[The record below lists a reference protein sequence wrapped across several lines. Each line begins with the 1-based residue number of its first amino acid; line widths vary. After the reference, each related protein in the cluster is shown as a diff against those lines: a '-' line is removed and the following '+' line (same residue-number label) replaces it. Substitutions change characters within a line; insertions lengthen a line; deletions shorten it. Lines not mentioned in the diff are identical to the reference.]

1 MPAQS
6 APNILLIMT
15 DQHRWDYLGCCGA
28 GFVDTP
34 NIDRLAAR
42 GIRFSN
48 AFTNAPVCAPSRIGL
63 ASGMHPARIG
73 TLSNNSYLPSQ
84 FPTYYQRLR
93 DGGYRVGCVGK
104 LDLAKPDKYNGRYG
118 DRPAVYRWGFT
129 HPEEVEGKMHAA
141 QGEPTAPH
149 GPYTYYLKDKD
160 RLMAF
165 REDYRKRAEAGWIVG
180 ESHDSVLPTEDFQD
194 CYIGRQAARWIETI
208 ADDFPWHLFV
218 SFVGPHDPFD
228 PPTEY
233 AQQFRDAAMPSAIP
247 KSLDGKPQWI
257 LNRQKDCSAEELAH
271 IRRQYCALIKLID
284 DQVGRLI
291 DALKSRDML
300 DNTIIIFTSDHGEML
315 GDHGLF
321 QKQAPYEPSIHIPL
335 IVAGPGIRAGAVSD
349 ALVDMMDLNPTICAL
364 AGVEAAPEL
373 DARSFDGILSG
384 KETEHRQVIVTA
396 LENFRCLRTATHK
409 YVDNTDDMPEL
420 YDLENDPGEIRNVAD
435 EFPNLVSAMADRLK
449 QCVWLEGTILV
460 QCERDN

>member
-1 MPAQS
+1 MS
-6 APNILLIMT
+6 ETGSPNILLIMT
-15 DQHRWDYLGCCGA
+15 DQHRWDYLGCYGA
-28 GFVDTP
+28 DFVDTP
-34 NIDRLAAR
+34 NIDRLAAS
-42 GIRFSN
+42 GVRFTN

-63 ASGMHPARIG
+63 ASGMHPARVG
-73 TLSNNSYLPSQ
+73 TLTNSSYVPAHL
-84 FPTYYQRLR
+84 PTYYQRLR

-149 GPYTYYLKDKD
+149 GPYTHYLRQKG
-160 RLMAF
+160 LL
-165 REDYRKRAEAGWIVG
+165 ETLWQDYRRRAEGGWIVG
-180 ESHDSVLPTEDFQD
+180 ESHDSALPSEDFAD
-194 CYIGRQAARWIETI
+194 SYIGRRAAQWIETI

-233 AQQFRDAAMPSAIP
+233 ANLFRNAAMPDAIP
-247 KSLDGKPQWI
+247 KSLEGKPQWI
-257 LNRQKDCSAEELAH
+257 LNRQKDFSVRELAH

-284 DQVGRLI
+284 DQVGMLR
-291 DALKSRDML
+291 DALETRDML

-335 IVAGPGIRAGAVSD
+335 IVTGPGVCGGVASD
-349 ALVDMMDLNPTICAL
+349 ALVELFDLNPTICAL
-364 AGVEAAPEL
+364 ASVEPAPDM
-373 DARSFDGILSG
+373 DARSFDGVLSS
-384 KETEHRQVIVTA
+384 EVSEHRQDILIAMSNYRGIRNRRHKFV
-396 LENFRCLRTATHK
+396 ENS
-409 YVDNTDDMPEL
+409 DDMPEL
-420 YDLENDPGEIRNVAD
+420 YDLINDPKETLNIAD
-435 EFPNLVSAMADRLK
+435 EQSDQVAVMSDRLK
-449 QCVWLEGTILV
+449 QFFFE
-460 QCERDN
+460 

>member
-1 MPAQS
+1 MPAQN

-15 DQHRWDYLGCCGA
+15 DQHRWDYLSCYGA
-28 GFVDTP
+28 DFVDTP
-34 NIDRLAAR
+34 DIDRLAAS
-42 GIRFSN
+42 GVRFTN
-48 AFTNAPVCAPSRIGL
+48 AFTNAPVCAPARIGL
-63 ASGMHPARIG
+63 ATGMHPARIG
-73 TLSNNSYLPSQ
+73 TLTNQNYLPAHL
-84 FPTYYQRLR
+84 PTYYQRLR

-149 GPYTYYLKDKD
+149 GPYTHYL
-160 RLMAF
+160 
-165 REDYRKRAEAGWIVG
+165 REKGLLETFWNDYRGRAKGGWIVG

-194 CYIGRQAARWIETI
+194 SYIGRQAAQWISTI

-228 PPTEY
+228 PPSEY
-233 AQQFRDAAMPSAIP
+233 AEQFRNAAMPDAVP
-247 KSLDGKPQWI
+247 KSLEGKPQWI

-284 DQVGRLI
+284 DQVGMIL
-291 DALKSRDML
+291 DALERRNML

-321 QKQAPYEPSIHIPL
+321 QKQAPYESSIHIPL
-335 IVAGPGIRAGAVSD
+335 IVTGPDIARGVVSD
-349 ALVDMMDLNPTICAL
+349 ALVEMQDLNPTICAL
-364 AGVEAAPEL
+364 ANVAPAPDM
-373 DARSFDGILSG
+373 DARSFDG
-384 KETEHRQVIVTA
+384 
-396 LENFRCLRTATHK
+396 
-409 YVDNTDDMPEL
+409 
-420 YDLENDPGEIRNVAD
+420 DLVWRAD
-435 EFPNLVSAMADRLK
+435 GASARHPYR
-449 QCVWLEGTILV
+449 LV
-460 QCERDN
+460 QFSRDSQSKA